1 MGINGSVCCYNR
13 TNIPN
18 SEVKVSDD
26 LTANR
31 QNSKE
36 SEILKDIKNI
46 KDISLGFDYILSGDY
61 YLMLFKVTSYYH
73 LIDKM
78 VLELNS
84 DDIFVLIENII
95 NWIKKTESLDNKII
109 NEAKL
114 NIEYGTKKII
124 HDINI
129 YHSQNKT
136 KIPKI
141 FSIKCLGDLSIIGQY
156 IKFKNNNGKDNKY
169 EKSFWKEGE
178 EVKQIKKNSYKISYN
193 LMKIRDN
200 VSNPSCYQSENK
212 DNNTES
218 DIEKLNSL
226 SNESSKL
233 YNNIEKFINEIN
245 DSLFN

>member
-18 SEVKVSDD
+18 SDMKVPDD
-26 LTANR
+26 LTGNG
-31 QNSKE
+31 QNSVD
-36 SEILKDIKNI
+36 SEILKSINSI
-46 KDISLGFDYILSGDY
+46 KDISNGFDYILSGDY
-61 YLMLFKVTSYYH
+61 YLMLFKVTSYYN
-73 LIDKM
+73 LIDKI

-84 DDIFVLIENII
+84 NDIFVLLENII
-95 NWIKKTESLDNKII
+95 NWIKKTESVENKFI
-109 NEAKL
+109 NETKL
-114 NIEYGTKKII
+114 NIEYATKKII
-124 HDINI
+124 QDINI
-129 YHSQNKT
+129 YHSKNKT

-141 FSIKCLGDLSIIGQY
+141 ITIKCLGDLSIIAQY
-156 IKFKNNNGKDNKY
+156 IKFKNNKGKDDKY

>member
-46 KDISLGFDYILSGDY
+46 
-61 YLMLFKVTSYYH
+61 
-73 LIDKM
+73 
-78 VLELNS
+78 
-84 DDIFVLIENII
+84 
-95 NWIKKTESLDNKII
+95 SLDNKII

-124 HDINI
+124 QDINI
-129 YHSQNKT
+129 YHSQNKN

-141 FSIKCLGDLSIIGQY
+141 YSIKCLADLSIIAQY

-178 EVKQIKKNSYKISYN
+178 EEKQIKNSSYKISYN

>member
-18 SEVKVSDD
+18 SDMKVPDD
-26 LTANR
+26 LTGNG
-31 QNSKE
+31 QNSVD
-36 SEILKDIKNI
+36 SEILKSINSI
-46 KDISLGFDYILSGDY
+46 KDISNGFDYILSGDY

-84 DDIFVLIENII
+84 DDIFVLLENII
-95 NWIKKTESLDNKII
+95 NWIKKTESVENKFI
-109 NEAKL
+109 NETKL
-114 NIEYGTKKII
+114 NIEYATKKII
-124 HDINI
+124 QDINI
-129 YHSQNKT
+129 YHSKNKT

-141 FSIKCLGDLSIIGQY
+141 ITIKCLGDLSIIAQY
-156 IKFKNNNGKDNKY
+156 IKFKNNNGKDDKY
-169 EKSFWKEGE
+169 EKSFWKEDNE
-178 EVKQIKKNSYKISYN
+178 EKDIKNTIYKVSYN

-200 VSNPSCYQSENK
+200 VSNPSCNQSE
-212 DNNTES
+212 NNTES
-218 DIEKLNSL
+218 EKPNIEKLNSL

-245 DSLFN
+245 ESLFK

>member
-1 MGINGSVCCYNR
+1 MGINGLTCCYNK
-13 TNIPN
+13 TNALN
-18 SEVKVSDD
+18 TEVKIVDNS
-26 LTANR
+26 TGNF
-31 QNSKE
+31 QNVGGSM
-36 SEILKDIKNI
+36 LKDVKSIN
-46 KDISLGFDYILSGDY
+46 DISLAFDYIISGEY
-61 YLMLFKVTSYYH
+61 YLLLSKITSAYI
-73 LIDKM
+73 LIEKI
-78 VLELNS
+78 VFELNN